1 MRMRSNHPSR
11 ILRRGM
17 VVLALLLA
25 VGLPA
30 VAQTPPEDRD
40 LALLG
45 APAGEPLAG
54 IELDMA
60 TESVSALMRC
70 PVCQG
75 LSVADSHTESALAM
89 RSKAESL
96 LAEGYSADQVLT
108 YFESSYGEFIR
119 LSPRPEGFNL
129 LVWALP
135 AAGLLLGLALVWA
148 RLRRRGAVRAE
159 AIPEAGNGNGIDPG
173 AEDDELT
180 AYRERVRREVGG

>member
-1 MRMRSNHPSR
+1 
-11 ILRRGM
+11 M
-17 VVLALLLA
+17 VGLALLLA

-30 VAQTPPEDRD
+30 VAQTPLEERD

-135 AAGLLLGLALVWA
+135 AAGLLVGLALVWA
-148 RLRRRGAVRAE
+148 RLRRREAMPSEAV
-159 AIPEAGNGNGIDPG
+159 PEAGTGSGIDPG
-173 AEDDELT
+173 DESDELT
-180 AYRERVRREVGG
+180 AYRERVRREVGE